1 MTIAPPQPPHSA
13 TDEVRDALF
22 ASRVGWREQILALSA
37 EIHRRPEL
45 AFAEHRAAAR
55 VAGTLRAAGFAVR
68 VGAFGLDTAVE
79 ATFGAGDIAVAI
91 CAEYDALP
99 GIGHAC
105 GHNIIAAAG
114 VGAAIALASVADTLG
129 IRVKLLGTPAEEHG
143 GGKILMLE
151 AGAWDD
157 VDFSLMV
164 HGGPGQD
171 LRCADVRTQAVARFD
186 VSFQGL
192 PGHAGAPSPEGVNA
206 ANAATVGLVA
216 MGLLRQHLPDGVRA
230 NAFVAEGGEATN
242 IIPSSTRVR
251 AEVRADT
258 LEAVETARRRI
269 LACFEG
275 GAIATGCSW
284 SWEDAEPTYADVVQ
298 NPVLAHAW
306 DRNLAALGRSPRPY
320 AGSPGGST
328 DMGNVSHVL
337 PSIHP
342 LIAIEGC
349 SSAPHTPEFTGDA
362 IGPAA
367 EGAAV
372 DGALAM
378 ALTAADAVAHLR
390 AGRVL
395 VERDTA
401 DDGERYH
408 GR

>member
-1 MTIAPPQPPHSA
+1 MSPALGRPSHSA
-13 TDEVRDALF
+13 TDEVRGALL
-22 ASRVGWREQILALSA
+22 ASREVWEERILALSA
-37 EIHRRPEL
+37 EIHRDPEL

-55 VAGTLRAAGFAVR
+55 VADTLRAAGFAVR
-68 VGAFGLDTAVE
+68 VGAFGLATAVD
-79 ATFGAGDIAVAI
+79 AAFGDGDITVAI
-91 CAEYDALP
+91 CTEYDALP

-114 VGAAIALASVADTLG
+114 VGAAIALAGVADTLG
-129 IRVKLLGTPAEEHG
+129 IRVRLLGTPAEEHG
-143 GGKILMLE
+143 GGKVLMFE
-151 AGAWDD
+151 AGAWEDA
-157 VDFSLMV
+157 DFSLMV
-164 HGGPGQD
+164 HAGPGRD

-230 NAFVAEGGEATN
+230 NAFIAEGGEATN

-258 LEAVETARRRI
+258 LEDVETARRRI
-269 LACFEG
+269 LACFRG

-284 SWEDAEPTYADVVQ
+284 SWEDNGPTYAEVVQ
-298 NPVLAHAW
+298 NPVLADSW
-306 DRNLAALGRSPRPY
+306 DRNLAALGRSPQPY

-328 DMGNVSHVL
+328 DMGNVSHDV

-367 EGAAV
+367 EAAAV
-372 DGALAM
+372 DGALAL

-390 AGRVL
+390 AGGAL
-395 VERDTA
+395 VEGDA
-401 DDGERYH
+401 AEGERYH

>member
-1 MTIAPPQPPHSA
+1 MTTVPPPPTHPLTA
-13 TDEVRDALF
+13 GARDAVI
-22 ASRVGWREQILALSA
+22 ASRADWESAVLALSA
-37 EIHRRPEL
+37 EIHQHPEL
-45 AFAEHRAAAR
+45 AFAEHRAAAL
-55 VAGTLRAAGFAVR
+55 VTGALRDAGFAAR
-68 VGAFGLDTAVE
+68 TGAFGLDTAVE
-79 ATFGAGDIAVAI
+79 ATFGEGDITVAI

-99 GIGHAC
+99 GLGHAC

-114 VGAAIALASVADTLG
+114 VGAALALSRVADDLG

-164 HGGPGQD
+164 HGGPGDD
-171 LRCADVRTQAVARFD
+171 LHCADVRTQAVARFD
-186 VSFQGL
+186 VSFHGR
-192 PGHAGAPSPEGVNA
+192 PGHAGAPSPAGVNA
-206 ANAATVGLVA
+206 ANAATIGLVA
-216 MGLLRQHLPDGVRA
+216 LGLLRQHLPDGVRA
-230 NAFVAEGGEATN
+230 NAFIAEGGEATN

-258 LEAVETARRRI
+258 LEAVQTAQRRI

-275 GAIATGCSW
+275 GATATGCSW
-284 SWEDAEPTYADVVQ
+284 SWEHAEPTYAEVVQ
-298 NPVLAHAW
+298 NPVLARAW
-306 DRNLAALGRSPRPY
+306 DRNLATLGRSSRPH

-328 DMGNVSHVL
+328 DMGNVSQIV

-349 SSAPHTPEFTGDA
+349 SSAPHTREFTDDA
-362 IGPAA
+362 IGAA
-367 EGAAV
+367 ADAAVV

-378 ALTAADAVAHLR
+378 ALTAVDVVARLR
-390 AGRVL
+390 DGRTL
-395 VERDTA
+395 VDTDTDEA
-401 DDGERYH
+401 ERYH